1 MPRGATKGG
10 PPGRPPTTSRAA
22 ILDAARELIERD
34 GWEKLTIRRLA
45 TEIGASPATVYYHV
59 RDKDDLLVQVLNF
72 YAEEL
77 LTPRPELPDDPRER
91 IAAAA
96 TLMHDGLAARP
107 WVVEI
112 ITADDLLGESALWF
126 VESMLEGAIAA
137 GADPERA
144 VHLYR
149 QIWYYTAGEILIR
162 ARRSRRHGE
171 IEGPTFREQ
180 ALARLDP
187 DLYPRL
193 SAVADRWPEL
203 TAEDTYAAGLRALIG
218 AALP

>member
-1 MPRGATKGG
+1 
-10 PPGRPPTTSRAA
+10 
-22 ILDAARELIERD
+22 
-34 GWEKLTIRRLA
+34 
-45 TEIGASPATVYYHV
+45 
-59 RDKDDLLVQVLNF
+59 
-72 YAEEL
+72 
-77 LTPRPELPDDPRER
+77 
-91 IAAAA
+91 
-96 TLMHDGLAARP
+96 
-107 WVVEI
+107 
-112 ITADDLLGESALWF
+112 
-126 VESMLEGAIAA
+126 MLEGAIAA